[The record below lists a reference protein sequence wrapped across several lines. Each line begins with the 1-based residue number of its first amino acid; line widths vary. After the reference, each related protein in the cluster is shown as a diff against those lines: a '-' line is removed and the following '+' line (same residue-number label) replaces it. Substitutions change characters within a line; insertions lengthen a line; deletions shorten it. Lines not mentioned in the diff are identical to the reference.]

1 MPASES
7 EAVAANLAQPVI
19 QVSNL
24 VKFFGRFA
32 ALRGA
37 SYDFFA
43 GNLYVIL
50 GDNGAGK
57 STLLRIV
64 AGLMQPSQGSVT
76 VLGSDSLRKVA
87 QRVGYMGHAPLLYD
101 ELSGMENLRYFAGL
115 YGISDEAVCRNAMQM
130 VGLDPELQR
139 RIGQYS
145 QGMRQRLSLARAV
158 LHNPEVILLDE
169 PFSNVDVRSASD
181 MAAILGRLRD
191 SGKTILVITHQAAVM
206 HDAADAFVHMS
217 AGQIVSTT
225 ATKSQADNPTP
236 ANEAGMGHP
245 AGVDN
250 AAGMGHTSAAKSAI
264 ARPR

>member
-1 MPASES
+1 MAPHS
-7 EAVAANLAQPVI
+7 QPVI

-24 VKFFGRFA
+24 VRFFGRFA
-32 ALRGA
+32 ALRGT

-43 GNLYVIL
+43 RNLYVIL

-64 AGLMQPSQGSVT
+64 AGLMQPSQGSVK

-87 QRVGYMGHAPLLYD
+87 QRVGYMGHSPLLYD

-115 YGISDEAVCRNAMQM
+115 YGISDDEVCRNAMLR

-158 LHNPEVILLDE
+158 LHNPDVILLDE

-181 MAAILGRLRD
+181 MATILGRLRD
-191 SGKTILVITHQAAVM
+191 AGKTILVITHQAAVM
-206 HDAADAFVHMS
+206 QDVADAFVHMS

-225 ATKSQADNPTP
+225 TTSNNPTP
-236 ANEAGMGHP
+236 PKDGGIGHPDGMGHP
-245 AGVDN
+245 A
-250 AAGMGHTSAAKSAI
+250 AT

>member
-1 MPASES
+1 MPKPAHTEAASSTSAGGGIVES
-7 EAVAANLAQPVI
+7 AVLI
-19 QVSNL
+19 QNV

-37 SYDFFA
+37 SYEFA
-43 GNLYVIL
+43 PAHLYVIL

-57 STLLRIV
+57 STLLRII
-64 AGLMQPSQGSVT
+64 AGLMQPSQGSVR
-76 VLGSDSLRKVA
+76 VLESDSLPLVA

-115 YGISDEAVCRNAMQM
+115 YGISDDAVCRNAMQM
-130 VGLDPELQR
+130 VGLDPELER

-158 LHNPEVILLDE
+158 LHNPDVILLDE

-206 HDAADAFVHMS
+206 QDAADEFVHMA

-225 ATKSQADNPTP
+225 PAARWQRSTTPESAT
-236 ANEAGMGHP
+236 
-245 AGVDN
+245 
-250 AAGMGHTSAAKSAI
+250 
-264 ARPR
+264 ARRP

>member
-1 MPASES
+1 LPKPAHIES
-7 EAVAANLAQPVI
+7 ASPNPATGGLLQPAIVI
-19 QVSNL
+19 KDV

-37 SYDFFA
+37 SYQFA
-43 GNLYVIL
+43 PAHLYVIL

-64 AGLMQPSQGSVT
+64 AGLMQPSQGSVR
-76 VLGSDSLRKVA
+76 VLGSDSLPMVA
-87 QRVGYMGHAPLLYD
+87 QRVGYMGHAPLLYAPPR
-101 ELSGMENLRYFAGL
+101 GMENLRYFAGL
-115 YGISDEAVCRNAMQM
+115 YGISDDAICRNAMQK
-130 VGLDPELQR
+130 VGLDPELER

-158 LHNPEVILLDE
+158 LHNPDVILLDE

-206 HDAADAFVHMS
+206 QDAADEFVHMS
-217 AGQIVSTT
+217 AGQIASTT
-225 ATKSQADNPTP
+225 PATEWRRNLPTP
-236 ANEAGMGHP
+236 ANDVGSGDSP
-245 AGVDN
+245 AAD
-250 AAGMGHTSAAKSAI
+250 SAT
-264 ARPR
+264 ARRP

>member
-1 MPASES
+1 LATSDP
-7 EAVAANLAQPVI
+7 EAVPPTAVK
-19 QVSNL
+19 VSDL

-32 ALRGA
+32 ALRGT
-37 SYDFFA
+37 SYDFQA

-64 AGLMQPSQGSVT
+64 AGLMQPSQGSVK

-87 QRVGYMGHAPLLYD
+87 RRVGYMGHAPLLYD

-115 YGISDEAVCRNAMQM
+115 YGINDDEVCRNAMQM

-158 LHNPEVILLDE
+158 LHNPDVILLDE

-181 MAAILGRLRD
+181 MATILGRLRD

-206 HDAADAFVHMS
+206 ERVADAFVHMS
-217 AGQIVSTT
+217 AGKIVSTT
-225 ATKSQADNPTP
+225 ASEWQANNHTRPKDG
-236 ANEAGMGHP
+236 GMGHP
-245 AGVDN
+245 A
-250 AAGMGHTSAAKSAI
+250 AESAT